1 MRRFFIILTAV
12 LVAACSKETGIES
25 SGLLRTVPSRSIEI
39 MNFRNAGD
47 ALELLLD
54 STHVFRR
61 LDLGRLAD
69 REMVLSYDYSSSLV
83 PLLAIDAGH
92 AKRDTSKAV
101 KFLFSQARDLN
112 LQMAYAV
119 DSAEKSAA
127 VLISPSSVSIAEALI
142 HIDAGASILDAPDF
156 DAAAALAIG
165 SEGCIILRNS
175 AANRWIPSSY
185 LQGAVPRR
193 SLVKFIS
200 GLCDWTVI
208 NFPDK
213 NTRNLQ
219 MFTVG
224 DGDGKYLNIFSKLE
238 GGKSSL
244 KSILPDS
251 VSFFVD
257 LPLKD
262 AKAFYDARCA
272 WLDTNSELRRHQ
284 KTCTDFKKASG
295 FSPEERLRQ
304 MRPQEVARISWDGR
318 SVLALRC
325 KKSSALRGLSINPI
339 EGIPGIIFGEVFSLP
354 DESSCSALGKWL
366 IVGSMDDVAAF
377 CADKA
382 DKAAK
387 KGSPTQGLAS
397 RGLKF
402 AVYYSGAL
410 LQSTKTGAK
419 LNVYL

>member
-1 MRRFFIILTAV
+1 
-12 LVAACSKETGIES
+12 
-25 SGLLRTVPSRSIEI
+25 
-39 MNFRNAGD
+39 
-47 ALELLLD
+47 
-54 STHVFRR
+54 
-61 LDLGRLAD
+61 
-69 REMVLSYDYSSSLV
+69 
-83 PLLAIDAGH
+83 
-92 AKRDTSKAV
+92 
-101 KFLFSQARDLN
+101 
-112 LQMAYAV
+112 
-119 DSAEKSAA
+119 
-127 VLISPSSVSIAEALI
+127 
-142 HIDAGASILDAPDF
+142 
-156 DAAAALAIG
+156 
-165 SEGCIILRNS
+165 
-175 AANRWIPSSY
+175 
-185 LQGAVPRR
+185 
-193 SLVKFIS
+193 
-200 GLCDWTVI
+200 
-208 NFPDK
+208 
-213 NTRNLQ
+213 